1 MDPEQIIL
9 DEDFDDGST
18 DGGYGGEY
26 DFMQQEQDALSVTT
40 PLEFQAQWKPSS
52 VSATD
57 RFPFILHPLN
67 DKTRKSCT

>member
-40 PLEFQAQWKPSS
+40 PLEFQAQ
-52 VSATD
+52 
-57 RFPFILHPLN
+57 
-67 DKTRKSCT
+67 